1 MTKRLLQIELLKLQT
16 HIKKNGERLI
26 VLFEGRDAAGKG
38 GTIKRFMEH
47 LNPRYARVCALTK
60 PSDVEKGQ
68 WFFQRYV
75 PWLPAAGETV
85 IFNRSWYN
93 RGGVEPVMGF
103 CTEDEHEHFLREVP
117 AFEGMLV
124 DSGVRLVKLWL
135 DVSRKEQKKRLEE
148 RRTDP
153 LKALKTSPLDE
164 AAQSRFD
171 AYSEARDSMLRRT
184 HSETAPWACVRADD
198 KKPARLNILRHLVR
212 SLAPKDIADEVE
224 APDPGVLFNFE
235 LSALSD
241 GRLAR

>member
-1 MTKRLLQIELLKLQT
+1 MFACRSFQT
-16 HIKKNGERLI
+16 S
-26 VLFEGRDAAGKG
+26 
-38 GTIKRFMEH
+38 
-47 LNPRYARVCALTK
+47 P
-60 PSDVEKGQ
+60 
-68 WFFQRYV
+68 
-75 PWLPAAGETV
+75 
-85 IFNRSWYN
+85 
-93 RGGVEPVMGF
+93 
-103 CTEDEHEHFLREVP
+103 EDEHEHFLREVP

-124 DSGVRLVKLWL
+124 DSGLRLVKLWL